1 MSPGKQ
7 GACMQHHSNLPLE
20 GVHEREPT
28 GRGTNAGSLRHR
40 GPKILMLA
48 ALLYAATVPLTA
60 CTQPMNDTPGP
71 EYRENPD
78 PRQAYRL
85 TMTIE
90 DAPGPLKIMV
100 SAAQYDVVNREC
112 LPPPKD
118 NPGGRSSPVP
128 TNDIPFELTRISDNQ
143 YTGIVYLDGMIDD
156 DYHGRGV
163 CRWELI
169 QAQVQLKAT
178 GAETETR
185 FFASLSRNSGAFDS
199 GNPTVLY
206 YSKHSYP
213 RHPEAMLDEPLSF
226 GQADRS
232 GMASWLT
239 DEDVFSIALAAEQA
253 AP

>member
-1 MSPGKQ
+1 M
-7 GACMQHHSNLPLE
+7 
-20 GVHEREPT
+20 
-28 GRGTNAGSLRHR
+28 
-40 GPKILMLA
+40 IA

-128 TNDIPFELTRISDNQ
+128 TNDIPFELTRVSDNQ
-143 YTGIVYLDGMIDD
+143 YTGIVYLDGMVDE

-169 QAQVQLKAT
+169 QAQVQMKAT
-178 GAETETR
+178 GADGETR
-185 FFASLSRNSGAFDS
+185 FIAMIRPRDEEFRSAEPKR
-199 GNPTVLY
+199 TY
-206 YSKHSYP
+206 YWTKRYP
-213 RHPEAMLDEPLSF
+213 GSDLRDFPSF
-226 GQADRS
+226 GE
-232 GMASWLT
+232 T
-239 DEDVFSIALAAEQA
+239 DPSRYRPEIHDELFVISLAIEKAT
-253 AP
+253 P